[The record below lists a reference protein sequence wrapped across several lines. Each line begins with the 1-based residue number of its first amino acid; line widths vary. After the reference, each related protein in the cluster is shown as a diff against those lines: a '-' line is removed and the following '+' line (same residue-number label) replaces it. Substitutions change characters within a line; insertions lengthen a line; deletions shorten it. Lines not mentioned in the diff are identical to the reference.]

1 MRDRAAGENNIPPS
15 LLVHLAME
23 SDKSF
28 HGRSLCPSNVVE
40 IQKMDGTNQIDNSNK
55 QSCNIII
62 IIWVMDFVAMLMT
75 VSLSGQIVSRV
86 EGQLMAQIHD
96 HMRAATSDDRQ
107 SWGNVLSVDNEPQP
121 NARMFPEGPERLP
134 F

>member
-1 MRDRAAGENNIPPS
+1 MS
-15 LLVHLAME
+15 V
-23 SDKSF
+23 
-28 HGRSLCPSNVVE
+28 NVVE

-96 HMRAATSDDRQ
+96 QIQAATSDDRQ